1 MAKKRRVTRKE
12 LLKEPDE
19 FITFTGR
26 LIQFARDY
34 QKQLLYGLSALVL
47 IVIIISGVRLY
58 IAYNESNASAQLEQ
72 AMSLHQ
78 ESRSN
83 NTDLNEVK
91 LSFQKIAD
99 NYSRYEGGKLARIMY
114 ANICYET
121 GDLDAAISSYD
132 RALKDFTDDPSI
144 ALFIQSSLAY
154 AYEAKNEFQSAAEY
168 FEKVA
173 SSPNTFLKDEALFN
187 LGRIYAKLGNAEKSK
202 KAFED
207 ILSDH
212 TDSIYIEVVKELTTG

>member
-19 FITFTGR
+19 FMTFTGK
-26 LIQFARDY
+26 LIQFAREY
-34 QKQLLYGLSALVL
+34 QKQLLYSLSAIVL

-58 IAYNESNASAQLEQ
+58 IGYNESNASEQLEQ
-72 AMSLHQ
+72 AMSLHA
-78 ESRSN
+78 ESRLN
-83 NTDLNEVK
+83 NKDLNEAK
-91 LSFQKIAD
+91 LSFQNIAD
-99 NYSRYEGGKLARIMY
+99 KYSRYEGGKLARIMY

-121 GDLDAAISSYD
+121 GEFDAAISSYD
-132 RALKDFTDDPSI
+132 KALKDFEDDPSI
-144 ALFIQSSLAY
+144 SLFIQSSLAY
-154 AYEAKNEFQSAAEY
+154 AYEAKSEFQSAAEY

-173 SSPNTFLKDEALFN
+173 EAPDTFLKDEALFN
-187 LGRIYAKLGNAEKSK
+187 LGRIYAKMGESEKSK

-212 TDSIYIEVVKELTTG
+212 SDSLYIEVVKELTAG